1 MAMHRHSANISHAR
15 CPCCIL
21 RYYASNQC
29 VPTVCARLFIA
40 ISGTSHYH
48 FGAVFLHPA
57 CMACPYAHAV
67 DRLQALRGMFDKIRD
82 EPDFEEKTVRHA
94 AALRNVLSAKSVIK
108 MMKEDEEKAA
118 DIATRIVDVGF
129 PADVE
134 ASMITELWD
143 AIEKEKR
150 KYTKFQDYTAIPAY
164 ISLALWLHMSQQPL
178 GKHEAVYALMALA
191 ISLGLV
197 RHLS

>member
-40 ISGTSHYH
+40 ISVTSHYH

-57 CMACPYAHAV
+57 CMACHFCPYQHAV
-67 DRLQALRGMFDKIRD
+67 ERLRALQAMFDRIRD
-82 EPDFEEKTVRHA
+82 EPDFEDKTARQA

-150 KYTKFQDYTAIPAY
+150 KYTKFQDYTAIPAIPKIY
-164 ISLALWLHMSQQPL
+164 RVVAA
-178 GKHEAVYALMALA
+178 HESATIGQA
-191 ISLGLV
+191 
-197 RHLS
+197 